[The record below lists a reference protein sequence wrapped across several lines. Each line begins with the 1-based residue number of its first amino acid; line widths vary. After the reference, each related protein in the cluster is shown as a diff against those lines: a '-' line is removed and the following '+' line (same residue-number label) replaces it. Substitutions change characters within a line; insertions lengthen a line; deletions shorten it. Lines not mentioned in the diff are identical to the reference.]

1 MTFYNSDNIF
11 PNDINYNEYNNQEDN
26 QNENYSY
33 FIREQVN
40 IPTYEPEIPVVKN
53 ENENENENE
62 YPKDDIYEENDN
74 FVSEIKK
81 ENNIENKLVSDYRTK
96 ISNENTKMT
105 TKTLGKKTKRNT
117 NEEEKTINYKEKT
130 SLQDRKKKEEKD
142 KGNHTKFSED
152 NMMRKIKSYFLNFC
166 HNLLNESISD
176 KNLQFLKLNS
186 LINENL
192 KKEFNLNLLNTKIK
206 DLYQFSKISSKYR
219 KQAKEFSDK
228 NKYIIEKI
236 NEDNV
241 EIQTIKI
248 LDLTYKE
255 LFNIF
260 RRQIL
265 DINLDLKMK
274 IKDIALLDNQ
284 KYKNINLFFDEIFR
298 QEINKNETKENIE
311 IYINNIKDL
320 CMNYESW
327 FLSKKGRNRTIKC
340 KDN

>member
-1 MTFYNSDNIF
+1 MKK
-11 PNDINYNEYNNQEDN
+11 NEYQ
-26 QNENYSY
+26 
-33 FIREQVN
+33 
-40 IPTYEPEIPVVKN
+40 
-53 ENENENENE
+53 
-62 YPKDDIYEENDN
+62 KDEIYEENDN

-81 ENNIENKLVSDYRTK
+81 ENNIENKSVSNNRTK

-105 TKTLGKKTKRNT
+105 TKALGKKTKRT
-117 NEEEKTINYKEKT
+117 TSKEEKTNNYKEKT
-130 SLQDRKKKEEKD
+130 SLQGRKKKEEKD

-176 KNLQFLKLNS
+176 KNMQFLKLNS
-186 LINENL
+186 LINKNL

-274 IKDIALLDNQ
+274 IKDITLLDNQ

>member
-40 IPTYEPEIPVVKN
+40 IPTYEPEIPIMK
-53 ENENENENE
+53 NENENENE
-62 YPKDDIYEENDN
+62 YPKDEIYEENDN

-81 ENNIENKLVSDYRTK
+81 ENNIENKSVSDNRIK

-105 TKTLGKKTKRNT
+105 TKALGKKTKRT
-117 NEEEKTINYKEKT
+117 TSKEEKTNNYKEKT
-130 SLQDRKKKEEKD
+130 SLQGRKKKEEKD

-274 IKDIALLDNQ
+274 IKDITLLDNQ

-298 QEINKNETKENIE
+298 QEINKNETKENID

>member
-40 IPTYEPEIPVVKN
+40 IPTYEPEIPVVK
-53 ENENENENE
+53 NENENENE

-105 TKTLGKKTKRNT
+105 TKTLGKKTKRTT
-117 NEEEKTINYKEKT
+117 NEEEKTNNYKEKT
-130 SLQDRKKKEEKD
+130 SLQGRKKKEEKD

-274 IKDIALLDNQ
+274 IKDITLLDNQ

-298 QEINKNETKENIE
+298 QEINKNETKENID

>member
-81 ENNIENKLVSDYRTK
+81 ENNIENKSVSDNRIK

-105 TKTLGKKTKRNT
+105 TKALGKKTKRT
-117 NEEEKTINYKEKT
+117 TSKEEKANNYKTKT
-130 SLQDRKKKEEKD
+130 SLQGRKKKEEKD
-142 KGNHTKFSED
+142 KSKHTKFSED

-176 KNLQFLKLNS
+176 KNMQFLKLNS
-186 LINENL
+186 LINKNL

>member
-105 TKTLGKKTKRNT
+105 TKTLGKKTKRTT
-117 NEEEKTINYKEKT
+117 NEEEKTNNYKAKT
-130 SLQDRKKKEEKD
+130 SLQGRKKKEEKD

-219 KQAKEFSDK
+219 KQAKEFADK

-274 IKDIALLDNQ
+274 IKDITLLDNQ

-298 QEINKNETKENIE
+298 QEINKNETKENID

>member
-81 ENNIENKLVSDYRTK
+81 ENNIENKSVSDNRIK

-105 TKTLGKKTKRNT
+105 TKALGKKTKRTT
-117 NEEEKTINYKEKT
+117 NEEEKTNNYKAKT
-130 SLQDRKKKEEKD
+130 SLQGRKKKEEKD
-142 KGNHTKFSED
+142 KSKHTKFSED

-176 KNLQFLKLNS
+176 KNMQFLKLNS
-186 LINENL
+186 LINKNL

-265 DINLDLKMK
+265 DINLELKMK

>member
-40 IPTYEPEIPVVKN
+40 IPTYEPEIPIMKN

-105 TKTLGKKTKRNT
+105 TKTLGKKTKRT
-117 NEEEKTINYKEKT
+117 TSKEEKTNNYKEKT
-130 SLQDRKKKEEKD
+130 SLQGRKKKEEKD

-274 IKDIALLDNQ
+274 IKDITLLDNQ

-298 QEINKNETKENIE
+298 QEINKNETKENID

>member
-1 MTFYNSDNIF
+1 MSYLNSDNLF
-11 PNDINYNEYNNQEDN
+11 PKNLNYNEYNDQEYN
-26 QNENYSY
+26 QNENDSY
-33 FIREQVN
+33 FRENVI
-40 IPTYEPEIPVVKN
+40 IPTYEPEIQIMKY
-53 ENENENENE
+53 ENEKENE
-62 YPKDDIYEENDN
+62 YPKDEIYEENDN

-81 ENNIENKLVSDYRTK
+81 EDNIENKLVGDYRTK

-105 TKTLGKKTKRNT
+105 TKTLGKKTKRTT
-117 NEEEKTINYKEKT
+117 NEEEEKTNNYKAKT
-130 SLQDRKKKEEKD
+130 SLQGRKKKEEKE

-176 KNLQFLKLNS
+176 KNMQFLKLNS

>member
-1 MTFYNSDNIF
+1 
-11 PNDINYNEYNNQEDN
+11 
-26 QNENYSY
+26 
-33 FIREQVN
+33 
-40 IPTYEPEIPVVKN
+40 
-53 ENENENENE
+53 
-62 YPKDDIYEENDN
+62 
-74 FVSEIKK
+74 
-81 ENNIENKLVSDYRTK
+81 
-96 ISNENTKMT
+96 
-105 TKTLGKKTKRNT
+105 
-117 NEEEKTINYKEKT
+117 
-130 SLQDRKKKEEKD
+130 
-142 KGNHTKFSED
+142 
-152 NMMRKIKSYFLNFC
+152 MMRKIKSYFLNFC

-219 KQAKEFSDK
+219 KQAKEFADK

-241 EIQTIKI
+241 EMQTIKI

-298 QEINKNETKENIE
+298 QEINKNETKENID

>member
-105 TKTLGKKTKRNT
+105 TKTLGKKTKRTT
-117 NEEEKTINYKEKT
+117 NEEEKTINYKAKT
-130 SLQDRKKKEEKD
+130 SLKGKKKKEEKD

-274 IKDIALLDNQ
+274 IKDITLLDNQ